1 MQWRNWLRTT
11 ALTTALGTAALV
23 GSTGTASA
31 DTGANYWKEYCDYG
45 RACIYHT
52 SSQVWNLPQ
61 CGTNPVNDF
70 FYHAKAH
77 GNSFKVYYV
86 GGRWDYVP
94 AWSERPINADNLL
107 ATRVE
112 VYC

>member
-1 MQWRNWLRTT
+1 MRWRTRARAI

-31 DTGANYWKEYCDYG
+31 DVGAEYWKEYCDYG

-61 CGTNPVNDF
+61 CGTNPVNDY
-70 FYHAKAH
+70 FYYAKAH
-77 GNSFKVYYV
+77 GNAFRVYYQ
-86 GGRWDYVP
+86 GERWDYVAP
-94 AWSERPINADNLL
+94 NSERPINADNLL